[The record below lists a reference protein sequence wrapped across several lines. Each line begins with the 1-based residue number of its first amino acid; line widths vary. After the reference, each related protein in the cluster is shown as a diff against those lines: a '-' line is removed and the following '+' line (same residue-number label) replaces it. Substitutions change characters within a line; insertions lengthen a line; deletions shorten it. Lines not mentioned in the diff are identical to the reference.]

1 MGRASADYH
10 IWYWDGTRLHK
21 TWMAYMSHPGDHI
34 ILNGAEYL
42 ITDLHWTPGA
52 GTAPHCVQTVERV
65 DWAPGWAK
73 GMRQQT
79 R

>member
-10 IWYWDGTRLHK
+10 IWYWDGHRFHK
-21 TWMAYMSHPGDHI
+21 TWQVYMSHPGDHI
-34 ILNGAEYL
+34 ILNGADYL
-42 ITDLHWTPGA
+42 ITDLHWTPGT

-73 GMRQQT
+73 GFG
-79 R
+79 

>member
-21 TWMAYMSHPGDHI
+21 TWQVYMSHPGDKI
-34 ILNGAEYL
+34 ILGGAEYL

-73 GMRQQT
+73 GFG
-79 R
+79 